1 MTTILRA
8 RFLPGRPTVAFT
20 LIEVMVVM
28 AVIAIV
34 VAIATPTWLRQRELS
49 RGRAC
54 QETLSKI
61 DGAKEQYALEF
72 KANNG
77 ATVTM
82 DDIVVPPGSTAGQGY
97 LRGTPLCP
105 SSGTYEL
112 NVVGAIPECTIGDTI
127 APWEPHIMQG
137 N

>member
-1 MTTILRA
+1 MIPIIRA
-8 RFLPGRPTVAFT
+8 PFAPGRPGAAFT
-20 LIEVMVVM
+20 LIEMMVVM

-54 QETLSKI
+54 QENLLKI
-61 DGAKEQYALEF
+61 NGAKEQYALEF
-72 KANNG
+72 KVVNG
-77 ATVTM
+77 ATVDM

-97 LRGTPLCP
+97 LKAPPLCP
-105 SSGTYEL
+105 SSGSYVL
-112 NVVGAIPECTIGDTI
+112 NVIGANPECTIGDTI

>member
-1 MTTILRA
+1 MIPILRA
-8 RFLPGRPTVAFT
+8 ALTSGRPAAAFT

-54 QETLSKI
+54 QENLLKI

-72 KANNG
+72 KAKNG
-77 ATVTM
+77 STVTM

-97 LRGTPLCP
+97 MRATPLCP
-105 SSGTYEL
+105 SSGTYVL
-112 NVVGAIPECTIGDTI
+112 NLIGASPECTIGDSI
-127 APWEPHIMQG
+127 APWEPHIVPTE
-137 N
+137 